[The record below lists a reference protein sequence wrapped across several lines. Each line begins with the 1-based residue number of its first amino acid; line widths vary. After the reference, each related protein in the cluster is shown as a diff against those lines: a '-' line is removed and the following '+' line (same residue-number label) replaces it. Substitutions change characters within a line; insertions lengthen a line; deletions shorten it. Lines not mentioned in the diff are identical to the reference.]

1 MPTVLR
7 VEGFRF
13 FFYAVDC
20 PEPIHV
26 HVTRGEGLAKVWVET
41 LSVAKSVGF
50 RTREERR
57 ILQIVEANQDY
68 IIARW
73 NEFCG
78 GHDV

>member
-7 VEGFRF
+7 VEDFRF
-13 FFYAVDC
+13 FFYAADC

-26 HVTRGEGLAKVWVET
+26 HVTRGGGLAKVWVET
-41 LSVAKSVGF
+41 LSISKSVGF
-50 RTREERR
+50 GTHEEQR
-57 ILQIVEANQDY
+57 ILRIVETNQAY

-78 GHDV
+78 GHNV